1 MRRSKKNSR
10 AGPAAPRGSERFR
23 FRSDGCRPT
32 FSRGG
37 YRTAATV
44 FAAGVAA
51 SAWSVIAGV
60 LVVATQHSDVPTIVG
75 VVTQVRTY
83 SVR

>member
-1 MRRSKKNSR
+1 
-10 AGPAAPRGSERFR
+10 
-23 FRSDGCRPT
+23 
-32 FSRGG
+32 
-37 YRTAATV
+37 
-44 FAAGVAA
+44 
-51 SAWSVIAGV
+51 VIAGV